1 MIDRISISTLNFSK
15 EIQDKLDAEGII
27 LVKEDDLSCM
37 EDDYEEACDR
47 LISCGAIAK
56 EGLAV
61 TDIEKKSVFGID
73 DTVMAHNKF
82 DEILTEV
89 ES

>member
-27 LVKEDDLSCM
+27 LIKEDDLSCM
-37 EDDYEEACDR
+37 EDDYKEACDR
-47 LISCGAIAK
+47 LMTIRQLAK

-61 TDIEKKSVFGID
+61 TDIEKKNAFGID
-73 DTVMAHNKF
+73 NVVMAHNKF